1 MFYKL
6 DGKKAVLTSNFEDL
20 IGLFDIESDK
30 RIVRRTYFEDGRW
43 LSTVFLVYD
52 HGYSVSFGNPG
63 VGNPILFE
71 TMVFDDPEHGD
82 EVLERY
88 CTWEEAEKGH
98 EQIVQ
103 RIVSLGTKV
112 VKDEIKKNSLE
123 DDFEEI
129 DRFELLDFD

>member
-6 DGKKAVLTSNFEDL
+6 DGKKIIQVNDL
-20 IGLFDIESDK
+20 KDVADLFDANSEK
-30 RIVRRTYFEDGRW
+30 RVVRRTYFEDGRW
-43 LSTVFLVYD
+43 LSTVFLVHD
-52 HGYSVSFGNPG
+52 HGFG

-103 RIVSLGTKV
+103 RMTSLGAKI
-112 VKDEIKKNSLE
+112 VKDEAKKDSLE

-129 DRFELLDFD
+129 DRFELMDFD